1 MEEVQ
6 RLAIPVLTSATV
18 IKLLSVTKP
27 AKTVLRGQSS
37 RPVIAHNPWGLAIV
51 TAPNVVLATGGPGE
65 LYRDSV
71 YPHKCFGSLGLALEE
86 GLTLTNLTE
95 SQFGIGTPRST
106 FPWNLSGTYVQVIP
120 YIYSVDAEGNE
131 YNFLADY
138 YRTTQ
143 ELASNIF
150 RKGYQWPFHATRVI
164 DFGSSL
170 LDMAVAQEQ
179 QSGRQVF
186 MDFNRNPEA
195 VPGDLP
201 FSLNDWTTTFARIW
215 KITTLWHHRPS
226 NGCNE

>member
-1 MEEVQ
+1 M
-6 RLAIPVLTSATV
+6 
-18 IKLLSVTKP
+18 
-27 AKTVLRGQSS
+27 
-37 RPVIAHNPWGLAIV
+37 

-95 SQFGIGTPRST
+95 SQFGIRTPRST

-143 ELASNIF
+143 ELASEYF
-150 RKGYQWPFHATRVI
+150 RKGYQWPFHATRVM

-179 QSGRQVF
+179 QSGRQ
-186 MDFNRNPEA
+186 
-195 VPGDLP
+195 G
-201 FSLNDWTTTFARIW
+201 
-215 KITTLWHHRPS
+215 
-226 NGCNE
+226 

>member
-1 MEEVQ
+1 MLC
-6 RLAIPVLTSATV
+6 LAGAGAGVKRFP
-18 IKLLSVTKP
+18 
-27 AKTVLRGQSS
+27 
-37 RPVIAHNPWGLAIV
+37 
-51 TAPNVVLATGGPGE
+51 
-65 LYRDSV
+65 
-71 YPHKCFGSLGLALEE
+71 
-86 GLTLTNLTE
+86 TLTNLTE

-143 ELASNIF
+143 ELAFNIF
-150 RKGYQWPFHATRVI
+150 RKGYQWPFHATRVM

-186 MDFNRNPEA
+186 MDFNRNPEP
-195 VPGDLP
+195 VPGDRHY
-201 FSLNDWTTTFARIW
+201 SWI
-215 KITTLWHHRPS
+215 
-226 NGCNE
+226 

>member
-1 MEEVQ
+1 M
-6 RLAIPVLTSATV
+6 T
-18 IKLLSVTKP
+18 
-27 AKTVLRGQSS
+27 KTVKTVWRGLSS
-37 RPVIAHNPWGLAIV
+37 RPVIAPITHGLAIV

-150 RKGYQWPFHATRVI
+150 RKGYQWPFHATRVM

-179 QSGRQVF
+179 QSGVRYLWISI
-186 MDFNRNPEA
+186 A
-195 VPGDLP
+195 I
-201 FSLNDWTTTFARIW
+201 LNLCRVTCRS
-215 KITTLWHHRPS
+215 H
-226 NGCNE
+226 